1 MKKFLLLF
9 TALCSVVALTSC
21 QVNWFGETVEAPWY
35 AVVLPR
41 VLFIVITVAVAYL
54 IILSRTYVCPE
65 CKTEIKPK
73 WNDFSICIHMNGK
86 RVAKCPHCG
95 RKGFCAVKKK

>member
-1 MKKFLLLF
+1 MKNFLL
-9 TALCSVVALTSC
+9 ALITICSTLALTSC
-21 QVNWFGETVEAPWY
+21 HVNWFGSSYDVPWY
-35 AVVLPR
+35 YVVLPTA
-41 VLFIVITVAVAYL
+41 LFIVIVSVAAYWT
-54 IILSRTYVCPE
+54 IFSRTYVCPE